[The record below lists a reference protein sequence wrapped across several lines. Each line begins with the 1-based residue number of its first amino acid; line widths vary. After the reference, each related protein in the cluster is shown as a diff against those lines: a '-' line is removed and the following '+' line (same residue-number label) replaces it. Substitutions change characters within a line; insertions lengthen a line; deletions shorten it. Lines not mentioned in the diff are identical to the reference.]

1 MNSLTITEIFSRI
14 GPDQVVPAIQG
25 ISFLRLEVEIYV
37 LVRETKF
44 FIVWA
49 NPGIIAIET
58 VEPEGAGIG
67 AVGMTLANE
76 FAIVSEIA
84 IVSAR
89 D

>member
-25 ISFLRLEVEIYV
+25 ISFLRPEVEIYV
-37 LVRETKF
+37 PVRETKF

-49 NPGIIAIET
+49 NPSIIAIET

-67 AVGMTLANE
+67 AVRMTLANE

-84 IVSAR
+84 IVSVR